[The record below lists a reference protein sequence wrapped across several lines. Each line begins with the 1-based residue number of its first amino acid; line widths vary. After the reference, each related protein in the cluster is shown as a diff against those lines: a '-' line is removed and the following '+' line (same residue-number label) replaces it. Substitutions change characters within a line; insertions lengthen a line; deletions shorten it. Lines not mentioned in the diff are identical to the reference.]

1 MPGNLISFDDFAKV
15 DVRVGRI
22 VKVDDFPEA
31 RRAAYKLTIDFGPL
45 GVKKSSARLT
55 ANYSKEN
62 LLNKQVACVVNF
74 PPKQVGPFNSE
85 VLVLGFTDENNEA
98 VLVIPTKEVPLGNK
112 LS

>member
-1 MPGNLISFDDFAKV
+1 MPESLISCGDFAKV
-15 DVRVGRI
+15 DVRVGLI

-31 RRAAYKLTIDFGPL
+31 RRPAYKLTIDFGPL

-55 ANYSKEN
+55 VNYSKES

-74 PPKQVGPFNSE
+74 PPKQVGSFSSE
-85 VLVLGFTDENNEA
+85 VLVLGFMDENNEA
-98 VLVIPTKEVPLGNK
+98 VLIIPTKEVPLGNK